1 MAPLAELHCHLEGT
15 ASPALVR
22 RLANRNGVDLPE
34 DMFDTEGGFAWDD
47 FSHFL
52 EVYNL
57 ASSVIRGP
65 EDYSEVTCAYLAQ
78 AAAEGAIYVELMASP
93 DHAMGNGMSYAAQI
107 EGIAAGIDAARRRH
121 GIEARVIVVAIRH
134 FGPERALEVA
144 RAVAQHRHSMV
155 TGFGLAGDERHGHP
169 RDFVPAFRLACDAGL
184 EATAHAGELAGP
196 ESIHAALAHL
206 PISRLGHGVRAAE
219 DPDLVA
225 EIADRGIVLELC
237 PTSNVATGVYPSFA
251 EHPLPGLR
259 AAGCR
264 VTLNTD
270 DPPYFGTTIGN
281 EYRKAATAFKLS
293 QRDLLEIT
301 RTAVQAAF
309 VDDLTRARL
318 LDRIEAAAC
327 APE

>member
-1 MAPLAELHCHLEGT
+1 LEGT
-15 ASPALVR
+15 APPALVR
-22 RLANRNGVDLPE
+22 RLAARNSIALPGE
-34 DMFDTEGGFAWDD
+34 MFNAGGGFAWDG
-47 FSHFL
+47 FSRFL
-52 EVYNL
+52 EVYDL

-65 EDYSEVTCAYLAQ
+65 QDYAEVTSAYLAQ

-93 DHAMGNGMSYAAQI
+93 DHAMGNSMSYSAQI

-134 FGPERALEVA
+134 VGPERALEVA
-144 RAVAQHRHSMV
+144 RAIASHPHPLV

-169 RDFVPAFRLACDAGL
+169 RDFAPAFRLACDAGL

-196 ESIHAALAHL
+196 ESIRAALAHL

-225 EIADRGIVLELC
+225 EIAERGIVLELC
-237 PTSNVATGVYPSFA
+237 PTSNVATGVYSTLA
-251 EHPLPGLR
+251 EHPLPRLR

-270 DPPYFGTTIGN
+270 DPPYFGTSIGK
-281 EYRKAATAFKLS
+281 EYRSAAAAFGLS
-293 QRDLLEIT
+293 ERDLAGIT
-301 RTAVQAAF
+301 RTAIEAAF
-309 VDDLTRARL
+309 VDVPTRAWLLERL
-318 LDRIEAAAC
+318 GAASC